1 MKKVKIGSVGLGRLG
16 YEHACNIANLVP
28 GAELTA
34 LCDVDEKRV
43 KEVAAELGVPYTYT
57 DVAEMVKNPEL
68 DAIVIVSP
76 SMYHADHI
84 KLALD
89 AGKHVFCD
97 KPLDTT
103 IEKCKQ
109 AEKAVEAHPDKVFML
124 GFMRRFDDSYAEAK
138 QRIDNGDIG
147 KVVLVRSYTQDP
159 RTTIE
164 GTLKFAPH
172 SGGQFLDMCVHD
184 IDLIRW
190 FTGSNIK
197 KVWGI
202 GGVFEFDLYRELND
216 ADNAAATVQCEN
228 GAMGFMFTNRTHG
241 AGCNV
246 ETEIIGTH
254 GRTVTTLKATGQDR
268 FHNYFFP
275 FTEGFDYAAANDF
288 DSVRHKADEMT
299 CAVMMELVQ
308 GEGGVLPLEP
318 DFVKQVEAFCRERD
332 ILLIIDEVQTGIGRT
347 GSLFCFQ
354 QYGIRPDVVTM
365 AKGLGGGV
373 PIGAVLAAESC
384 SNVLTP
390 GTHATTFGGTP
401 LVCAAANAVLDTVG
415 DGQFLA
421 QVKEKGEYLKSGILS
436 IGSPNILGVRGM
448 GLMLGIIVED
458 GKHAAYANKLIEKGV
473 LALTAGKNA
482 VRLLPPLTISREEMD
497 EALTIMKEVF

>member
-1 MKKVKIGSVGLGRLG
+1 MTYQELKAEENKYVMNTYGRFPIALDHGEGATLWDIEGKKYIDLASGIGVNCMG
-16 YEHACNIANLVP
+16 YNNPAIVDAITNQAHKLTHVSNLFTTKPMVQVAKKLVEKTHLNGKVFFANS
-28 GAELTA
+28 GAEA
-34 LCDVDEKRV
+34 NEG
-43 KEVAAELGVPYTYT
+43 A
-57 DVAEMVKNPEL
+57 
-68 DAIVIVSP
+68 
-76 SMYHADHI
+76 I
-84 KLALD
+84 KLAR
-89 AGKHVFCD
+89 KYSFD
-97 KPLDTT
+97 KYGEGRYKIVT
-103 IEKCKQ
+103 
-109 AEKAVEAHPDKVFML
+109 
-124 GFMRRFDDSYAEAK
+124 
-138 QRIDNGDIG
+138 
-147 KVVLVRSYTQDP
+147 LVNS
-159 RTTIE
+159 
-164 GTLKFAPH
+164 F
-172 SGGQFLDMCVHD
+172 
-184 IDLIRW
+184 
-190 FTGSNIK
+190 
-197 KVWGI
+197 
-202 GGVFEFDLYRELND
+202 
-216 ADNAAATVQCEN
+216 
-228 GAMGFMFTNRTHG
+228 
-241 AGCNV
+241 
-246 ETEIIGTH
+246 H

-308 GEGGVLPLEP
+308 GEGGVLPLDKE
-318 DFVKQVEAFCRERD
+318 FVQQVEAFCRERD

-421 QVKEKGEYLKSGILS
+421 QVKEKGEYLKNGILS